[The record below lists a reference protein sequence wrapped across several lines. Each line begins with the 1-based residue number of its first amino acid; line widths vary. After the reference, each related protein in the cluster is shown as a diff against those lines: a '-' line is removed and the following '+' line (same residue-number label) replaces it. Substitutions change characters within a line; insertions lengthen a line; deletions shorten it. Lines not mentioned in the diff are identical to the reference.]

1 MPDRTKTHGPYKE
14 QGDRAEMIREAMKLH
29 LCILLEGYQKT
40 ALNMIAE
47 KLSRIIEGDSNFEDH
62 WLDIAGYCER
72 VLEIL
77 RKEAHG
83 KE

>member
-1 MPDRTKTHGPYKE
+1 MPDRTKTHGEYLD
-14 QGDRAEMIREAMKLH
+14 QADMAERIRNVMFCRCPMLPN
-29 LCILLEGYQKT
+29 YQKA
-40 ALNMIAE
+40 ALTLIAE
-47 KLSRIIEGDSNFEDH
+47 KLSRIITGDSNFEDH